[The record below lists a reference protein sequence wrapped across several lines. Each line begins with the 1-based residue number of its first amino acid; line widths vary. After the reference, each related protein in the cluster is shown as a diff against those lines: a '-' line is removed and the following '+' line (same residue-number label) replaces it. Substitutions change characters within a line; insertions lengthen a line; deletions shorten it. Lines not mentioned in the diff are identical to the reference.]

1 MPALDPSLQGG
12 TGMISNTRSDPSRSA
27 GPAGHTGFGAAW
39 NPRLSRR
46 GFLSATAAAGAA
58 AWLAACN
65 TGTTTTQ
72 TATLGTK
79 LEGQVHIYNW
89 GSYYLNPDD
98 VKAFQQQFNQQVTQD
113 AYDSNETLLA
123 KIQSGAKG
131 YDVCVPTGYMVEIM
145 AEQKLL
151 YKLHKDHLPNYQY
164 VDAQFKNLPFD
175 PGSDYSLPKDWG
187 TTGFG
192 YRADQL
198 PTMSSWA
205 DFYQMATTKASGKT
219 IVLDGVNEVIGS
231 MCKMLGYS
239 YNSVDPNQL
248 EQVRQKLL
256 ALKPHLLAITATDDI
271 TLMGNGQAI
280 LALDWNGN
288 VLAGQSKQPQLQ
300 YVIPTEGSEFWVD
313 NWSILASAPDPVAAH
328 AFLNFMLTPQV
339 SAKEI
344 TWTYYAQCETAAFKY
359 MDPTLSNNQVIYPNQ
374 AQISRLESQTALSA
388 AGVNLRTQIWN
399 EFKAA

>member
-1 MPALDPSLQGG
+1 MASD
-12 TGMISNTRSDPSRSA
+12 TRSDPSRSA
-27 GPAGHTGFGAAW
+27 LPGDLNGLAW
-39 NPRLSRR
+39 NPRLTRR
-46 GFLSATAAAGAA
+46 GFLAAAAATGAA
-58 AWLAACN
+58 AALPTWLAAC
-65 TGTTTTQ
+65 GSSSTTAQ
-72 TATLGTK
+72 TATLGTR
-79 LEGQVHIYNW
+79 LEGQLHIYNW

-98 VKAFQQQFNQQVTQD
+98 VKAFTQQFGQQVTQD

-123 KIQSGAKG
+123 KIQSGATG

-145 AEQKLL
+145 AQQGLL
-151 YKLHKDHLPNYQY
+151 FKLHKDHLPNFQHI
-164 VDAQFKNLPFD
+164 DAQFKNLPFD
-175 PGSDYSLPKDWG
+175 PGSDYSVPKDWG

-192 YRADQL
+192 YRADKL
-198 PTMSSWA
+198 PTMTSWA

-271 TLMGNGQAI
+271 TLMSNGQAI

-288 VLAGQSKQPQLQ
+288 VLAGQAKQSQLQ

-313 NWSILASAPDPVAAH
+313 NWSILAKAPDPVAAH
-328 AFLNFMLTPQV
+328 AFLNYMMTPQV
-339 SAKEI
+339 CAKEI
-344 TWTYYAQCETAAFKY
+344 SWTYYAQCETAAFTY
-359 MDPTLSNNQVIYPNQ
+359 IDPTLSNNQVIYPNE
-374 AQISRLESQTALSA
+374 AQISRLESQTSLSA
-388 AGVNLRTQIWN
+388 AGVARRTQIWN

>member
-1 MPALDPSLQGG
+1 M
-12 TGMISNTRSDPSRSA
+12 
-27 GPAGHTGFGAAW
+27 
-39 NPRLSRR
+39 
-46 GFLSATAAAGAA
+46 
-58 AWLAACN
+58 
-65 TGTTTTQ
+65 
-72 TATLGTK
+72 ATLGTK
-79 LEGQVHIYNW
+79 LEGQLHIYNW

-98 VKAFQQQFNQQVTQD
+98 VKAFKQQFNQQVTQD

-151 YKLHKDHLPNYQY
+151 YKLHKDHLPNFKYI
-164 VDAQFKNLPFD
+164 DAQLQHLPFD
-175 PGSDYSLPKDWG
+175 PGSDYSVPKDWG

-192 YRADQL
+192 YRADLL

-248 EQVRQKLL
+248 DQVKQKLL

-271 TLMGNGQAI
+271 TLMSNGQAI

-288 VLAGQSKQPQLQ
+288 VLAAQPKQSQLQ

-328 AFLNFMLTPQV
+328 AFLNFMMTPSV
-339 SAKEI
+339 CAKEI
-344 TWTYYAQCETAAFKY
+344 SWTYYAQCETAAFKS
-359 MDPTLSNNQVIYPNQ
+359 MDPTLANNQVIYPNE

-388 AGVNLRTQIWN
+388 AGVTLRTQIWN